1 MKTCAI
7 IIAAYNADKYII
19 ECYNSVKNQIPLEGY
34 SVDVRIGV
42 DGCQK
47 TADVLRKN
55 NIPFYW
61 SDKNVGAYIMR
72 NSLIYL
78 EPADVYSYFDADDAM
93 LPNHC
98 QKNLSMMESC
108 HAVMTGKIQTDSALV
123 ALHKNPRIERG
134 GAITFDAFALAAVGG
149 FCRWRVA
156 GDTDFMERLE
166 MAGIRIYKCNVATY
180 LRRRHPGAVTR
191 SKVYGIRTE
200 YRNHAWAE
208 MTAQRNKGVV
218 KIRPTIIK
226 LIEVK

>member
-1 MKTCAI
+1 MKTACI
-7 IIAAYNADKYII
+7 FIAAYNCPAYIMDCVQSI
-19 ECYNSVKNQIPLEGY
+19 RNQRPVPGWRL
-34 SVDVRIGV
+34 DMRIGV
-42 DGCQK
+42 DGCTR

-55 NIPFYW
+55 HVPFYW
-61 SDKNVGAYIMR
+61 SDKNHGAYIIR
-72 NSLIYL
+72 NSLIHL
-78 EPADVYSYFDADDAM
+78 RPADAYIYFDADDAM

-98 QKNLSMMESC
+98 HKNLSLMESC

-149 FCRWRVA
+149 FYRWRVA

-191 SKVYGIRTE
+191 SKIYGIRTD